1 MARYRIGNR
10 FLSQSEYDSEMGF
23 KWGCILF
30 VAGAIFTG
38 MLIHFYLIDPEWHKA
53 IRFFI
58 ITVPSILVGT
68 VFVLLRNI
76 IAMIFGVCI
85 LLALVAV
92 VIKIILSVI

>member
-10 FLSQSEYDSEMGF
+10 YLSQSEYDSEMGL

-30 VAGAIFTG
+30 IAGAIFTG

-53 IRFFI
+53 IRFFVI
-58 ITVPSILVGT
+58 VIPSVLVGT
-68 VFVLLRNI
+68 IFVLLRNI
-76 IAMIFGVCI
+76 IAMIFGACM
-85 LLALVAV
+85 LLALAAI